1 LAHLR
6 RLRIQAFYFTR
17 SFPLNIFSFHFHS
30 SYYKLYAPI
39 AKQSPEDKAAQRKKK
54 IEKIKNSHIV
64 LQVKLK
70 EISRRDIVQW
80 S

>member
-1 LAHLR
+1 MH
-6 RLRIQAFYFTR
+6 
-17 SFPLNIFSFHFHS
+17 PLQNKALKI
-30 SYYKLYAPI
+30 
-39 AKQSPEDKAAQRKKK
+39 KQHKDGMKKNQ